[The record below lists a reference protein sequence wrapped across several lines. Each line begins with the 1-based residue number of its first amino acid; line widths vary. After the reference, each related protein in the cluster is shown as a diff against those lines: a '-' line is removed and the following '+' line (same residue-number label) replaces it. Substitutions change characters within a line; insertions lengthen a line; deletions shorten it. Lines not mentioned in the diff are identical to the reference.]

1 MMMCVCLNLFIYL
14 IGFTYF
20 EEMTGLSQLLSNIYP
35 TELPAVTQE
44 SCILFCRFDFSTRCR
59 ETIEVEKIDLFLL
72 CGGSYVH
79 VRVDFHF
86 ISFQSQ
92 PGGKGQYDVILYC
105 RLHFTFSNVIS

>member
-1 MMMCVCLNLFIYL
+1 M
-14 IGFTYF
+14 
-20 EEMTGLSQLLSNIYP
+20 
-35 TELPAVTQE
+35 ELPAVTQE

-59 ETIEVEKIDLFLL
+59 EKIEVEKIDLFLL

-92 PGGKGQYDVILYC
+92 PGGKGQYHVILYC
-105 RLHFTFSNVIS
+105 RLHLALVM